1 MFFWFK
7 RQYFLFSAFECLSYT
22 QRRHNMQFNRTP
34 HNITCVLYHLPIVHV
49 LNSHCEAQFPSK
61 NIICTNKIS
70 CVYFHSQLEM
80 WRSHID
86 ARHNYWGWNE
96 SLAVAGRIKD
106 RGDSPELLQ
115 VDYTPYHM
123 NNETVLNGKCPPSWD
138 LVGDTCYIYIGAPM
152 DFYSARE
159 FCRVSMKNNTM
170 L

>member
-1 MFFWFK
+1 
-7 RQYFLFSAFECLSYT
+7 
-22 QRRHNMQFNRTP
+22 
-34 HNITCVLYHLPIVHV
+34 
-49 LNSHCEAQFPSK
+49 
-61 NIICTNKIS
+61 
-70 CVYFHSQLEM
+70 M

-159 FCRVSMKNNTM
+159 FCRVSMKITTIHCNNLHDSTYY
-170 L
+170 LLLFDKNYLI